1 MLTLISSQPDIPSE
15 VVSQHISDHAP
26 ALALSALGVISGEV
40 SCPSLKRTCTEHFHE
55 WWKLSVAAGTPNGK
69 YESVYWYLLQLLET
83 QEDYQL
89 LGNSF
94 VQFKVTSCA
103 QFLLGIGPAPE
114 KMQGIRP

>member
-1 MLTLISSQPDIPSE
+1 MLTLISSQPDVPPE
-15 VVSQHISDHAP
+15 VVSQYIADYAP
-26 ALALSALGVISGEV
+26 ALALSALGAMSGDV
-40 SCPSLKRTCTEHFHE
+40 SYTSLQHTCTEHLHE

-83 QEDYQL
+83 LEDYQL

-103 QFLLGIGPAPE
+103 QFLLGVGPAPE